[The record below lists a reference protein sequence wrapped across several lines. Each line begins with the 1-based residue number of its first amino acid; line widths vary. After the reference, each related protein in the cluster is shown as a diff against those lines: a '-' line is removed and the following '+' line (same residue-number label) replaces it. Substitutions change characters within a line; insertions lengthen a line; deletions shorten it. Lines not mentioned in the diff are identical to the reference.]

1 LETACKE
8 KFYMVNKILI
18 AANLLF
24 LSFIGFSE
32 VEIVKGKTI
41 ASNHSMVVTRHYIA
55 SEVGNQIL
63 LEGGNAVDASV
74 AVSFALS
81 VVLPQA
87 SPIGG
92 GGFMMIH
99 DANTNTNH
107 ALDYREMA
115 PRNASEDMF
124 IVDGEVDRELALYSY
139 LSSGV
144 PGTIYGLYLAH
155 QKFGQLPWKQL
166 IEPAIVLAND
176 GFIISD
182 TLGKT
187 LELYKNKLGR
197 TSDGKKIFFKNDVIL
212 KSGDLLVQKDLA
224 NTLKLVAQKG
234 PAGFYKGATA
244 QKIQL
249 DMRKNGGLITSS
261 DLLNYKAKFRSPIEF
276 NYKDLSIVT
285 MPLPSSGGL
294 ILALMLNMIEQLELN
309 LSDPH
314 ASENVQKISEIMQI
328 AYSLRSIYMADSDFY
343 KVPEKEFLSKERAKE
358 LLKNINLTRMSKAG
372 DYDPMKFKFKEN
384 TTHYSIV
391 DGFGNIVSTTTTL
404 NTAFGSGII
413 IKDTGIL
420 MNNEMDDFSA
430 SPNQPNYFGLLG
442 THANRIEP
450 LKRPLSSMTPTIVF
464 NKDKPY
470 LVTGAQGGSRIITA
484 VLQVILNYYEFGL
497 SPEEAVYK
505 SRYHH
510 QWLPEHLMYEY
521 FDDELKEKLIE
532 MGFILYQRPATY
544 DFSNGITSSIMFED
558 DNLIGVSD
566 FRSDDFLSIGINKN
580 E

>member
-1 LETACKE
+1 
-8 KFYMVNKILI
+8 MVNKFLR
-18 AANLLF
+18 ASKLL
-24 LSFIGFSE
+24 LVSFIVCSE

-41 ASNHSMVVTRHYIA
+41 TSNHSMVVTRHYIA
-55 SEVGNQIL
+55 SEIGNQIL
-63 LEGGNAVDASV
+63 LNGGNAVDASV

-99 DANTNTNH
+99 DASTNTNH

-115 PRNASEDMF
+115 PRKATEDMF

-144 PGTIYGLYLAH
+144 PGTVYGLYIAH

-166 IEPAIVLAND
+166 IEPAIQLAND

-187 LELYKNKLGR
+187 LESYKDKLGK
-197 TSDGKKIFFKNDVIL
+197 TTDGKKIFFSNEVIL

-224 NTLKLVAQKG
+224 NTLKLIAQKG
-234 PAGFYKGATA
+234 PAGFYKGTTA
-244 QKIQL
+244 QKIHL

-261 DLLNYKAKFRSPIEF
+261 DLRNYKAKFRKPIEF
-276 NYKDLSIVT
+276 NYKDLSIIT

-294 ILALMLNMIEQLELN
+294 ILALMLNMIEQLKLN
-309 LSDPH
+309 LTDPH
-314 ASENVQKISEIMQI
+314 SAENIQKISEIMQI
-328 AYSLRSIYMADSDFY
+328 AYSLRSVYMADSDFY
-343 KVPEKEFLSKERAKE
+343 EVPEKEFLSKEKAKQ
-358 LLKNINLTRMSKAG
+358 LLKNINLERVSTAK
-372 DYDPMKFKFKEN
+372 DYDPIKFKFKEN
-384 TTHYSIV
+384 TTHYSIA

-404 NTAFGSGII
+404 NTAFGSGIV
-413 IKDTGIL
+413 IKDTGLL

-464 NKDKPY
+464 KQDKPY
-470 LVTGAQGGSRIITA
+470 LITGAQGGSRIITA

-497 SPEEAVYK
+497 DPEEAVYK

-521 FDDELKEKLIE
+521 FDDELKEQLIE
-532 MGFILYQRPATY
+532 MGFTLYQRPATY

-558 DNLIGVSD
+558 DNLVGVSD
-566 FRSDDFLSIGINKN
+566 FRSDDFLSIGINKD

>member
-1 LETACKE
+1 
-8 KFYMVNKILI
+8 MVNKILI
-18 AANLLF
+18 ASNLIF

-41 ASNHSMVVTRHYIA
+41 TSNHSMVVTRHYIA

-115 PRNASEDMF
+115 PRKASEDMF

-187 LELYKNKLGR
+187 LESYKDKLGR
-197 TSDGKKIFFKNDVIL
+197 TFDGKKIFFKDDVIL
-212 KSGDLLVQKDLA
+212 KTGDLLVQKDLA

-234 PAGFYKGATA
+234 PAGFYKGPTA
-244 QKIQL
+244 RKIHL

-261 DLLNYKAKFRSPIEF
+261 DLRNYKAKFRSPIEF

-314 ASENVQKISEIMQI
+314 TAENVQKISEIMQI

-343 KVPEKEFLSKERAKE
+343 KVPEKEFLSKERAKQ
-358 LLKNINLTRMSKAG
+358 LLKNINLTRMSKAE
-372 DYDPMKFKFKEN
+372 DYDPIKFKFKEN

-450 LKRPLSSMTPTIVF
+450 FKRPLSSMTPTIVF
-464 NKDKPY
+464 NEDKPY

-497 SPEEAVYK
+497 SPEDAVYK

-532 MGFILYQRPATY
+532 IGFILYQRPATY

-558 DNLIGVSD
+558 DNLVGVSD

>member
-1 LETACKE
+1 
-8 KFYMVNKILI
+8 MVNKFLR
-18 AANLLF
+18 ATKLL
-24 LSFIGFSE
+24 LVSFIVFSE
-32 VEIVKGKTI
+32 AEIVKGKTVT
-41 ASNHSMVVTRHYIA
+41 SNHSMVVTRHYIA

-92 GGFMMIH
+92 GGFMVIH
-99 DANTNTNH
+99 DAKTNTNH

-115 PRNASEDMF
+115 PRKATEDMF

-144 PGTIYGLYLAH
+144 PGTVYGLYIAH

-166 IEPAIVLAND
+166 IEPAIRLAND

-187 LELYKNKLGR
+187 LESYKDKLGK
-197 TSDGKKIFFKNDVIL
+197 TSDGKKIFFNNDLIL
-212 KSGDLLVQKDLA
+212 KGGDILVQKDLA
-224 NTLKLVAQKG
+224 NTLQLIAQKG
-234 PAGFYKGATA
+234 PAGFYKGSTA
-244 QKIQL
+244 QKIHL

-261 DLLNYKAKFRSPIEF
+261 DLRNYKAKFRSPIEF

-314 ASENVQKISEIMQI
+314 TAENVQKISEIMQI
-328 AYSLRSIYMADSDFY
+328 AYSLRSVYMADSDFY
-343 KVPEKEFLSKERAKE
+343 KVPEKEFLSKERAKQ
-358 LLKNINLTRMSKAG
+358 LLKNINLTRMSKAE
-372 DYDPMKFKFKEN
+372 DYDPIKFKFKEN

-450 LKRPLSSMTPTIVF
+450 FKRPLSSMTPTIVF
-464 NKDKPY
+464 NEDKPY

-497 SPEEAVYK
+497 SPEDAVYK

-558 DNLIGVSD
+558 DNLVGVSD
-566 FRSDDFLSIGINKN
+566 FRSEDFLSIGINKN

>member
-1 LETACKE
+1 LEKASKE
-8 KFYMVNKILI
+8 KFYMVTKFLR
-18 AANLLF
+18 ATKLL
-24 LSFIGFSE
+24 LVSFIVFSE
-32 VEIVKGKTI
+32 AEIVKGKTVT
-41 ASNHSMVVTRHYIA
+41 SNHSMVVTRHYIA
-55 SEVGNQIL
+55 SEIGNQIL

-99 DANTNTNH
+99 DAKTNTNH

-115 PRNASEDMF
+115 PRKASADMF
-124 IVDGEVDRELALYSY
+124 LVNGKVDRELALYSY

-144 PGTIYGLYLAH
+144 PGTVYGLYIAH

-166 IEPAIVLAND
+166 VEPAIQLAND

-187 LELYKNKLGR
+187 LESYKDKLGK
-197 TSDGKKIFFKNDVIL
+197 TSAGKKIFFRNDLIL
-212 KSGDLLVQKDLA
+212 KGGDLLIQKDLA
-224 NTLKLVAQKG
+224 NTLKLIAQKG

-244 QKIQL
+244 QRIQL
-249 DMRKNGGLITSS
+249 DMRRNGGLITAS
-261 DLLNYKAKFRSPIEF
+261 DLRNYKAKFRKPIEF
-276 NYKDLSIVT
+276 SYKDLSIIT

-294 ILALMLNMIEQLELN
+294 ILALMLNMIEQLDLN
-309 LSDPH
+309 LTDPH
-314 ASENVQKISEIMQI
+314 SAENIQKISEIMQI

-343 KVPEKEFLSKERAKE
+343 EVPEKEFLSKEKAQQ
-358 LLKNINLTRMSKAG
+358 LLKNINLERVSKAE
-372 DYDPMKFKFKEN
+372 DYDPIKFKFKEN

-404 NTAFGSGII
+404 NTAFGSGIV
-413 IKDTGIL
+413 IKDTGLL

-464 NKDKPY
+464 NQDKPY

-497 SPEEAVYK
+497 NPEEAVYK

-521 FDDELKEKLIE
+521 FDDELKDQLLE
-532 MGFILYQRPATY
+532 MGFNLYQRPATY

>member
-1 LETACKE
+1 MEKASKE
-8 KFYMVNKILI
+8 KFYMVTKFLRTTK
-18 AANLLF
+18 LL
-24 LSFIGFSE
+24 LVSFIVFSE
-32 VEIVKGKTI
+32 AEIVKGKTVT
-41 ASNHSMVVTRHYIA
+41 SNHSMVVTRHYIA
-55 SEVGNQIL
+55 SEIGNKIL

-99 DANTNTNH
+99 DAKTNTNH

-115 PRNASEDMF
+115 PRKASADMF
-124 IVDGEVDRELALYSY
+124 LVNGEVDRELALYSY

-144 PGTIYGLYLAH
+144 PGTVYGLYIAH

-166 IEPAIVLAND
+166 VEPSIQLAND

-187 LELYKNKLGR
+187 LESYKDKLGK
-197 TSDGKKIFFKNDVIL
+197 TSDGKKIFFRNDLIL
-212 KSGDLLVQKDLA
+212 KGGDLLIQKDLA
-224 NTLKLVAQKG
+224 NTLKLIAQKG

-244 QKIQL
+244 QRIQL
-249 DMRKNGGLITSS
+249 DMRRNGGLITAS
-261 DLLNYKAKFRSPIEF
+261 DLRNYKAKFRKPIEF
-276 NYKDLSIVT
+276 SYKDLSIIT

-294 ILALMLNMIEQLELN
+294 ILALMLNMIELLDLN
-309 LSDPH
+309 LTDPH
-314 ASENVQKISEIMQI
+314 NAENIQKISEIMQI

-343 KVPEKEFLSKERAKE
+343 EVPEKEFLSKEKAQQ
-358 LLKNINLTRMSKAG
+358 LLKNINLERVSKAE
-372 DYDPMKFKFKEN
+372 DYDPIKFKFKEN

-391 DGFGNIVSTTTTL
+391 DGSGNIVSTTTTL
-404 NTAFGSGII
+404 NTAFGSGIV
-413 IKDTGIL
+413 IKDTGLL

-464 NKDKPY
+464 NQDKPY

-497 SPEEAVYK
+497 NPEEAVYK

-521 FDDELKEKLIE
+521 FDDELKEQLLE
-532 MGFILYQRPATY
+532 MGFNLYQRPATY

>member
-1 LETACKE
+1 
-8 KFYMVNKILI
+8 MVNKILI

>member
-1 LETACKE
+1 
-8 KFYMVNKILI
+8 MVNKFLI
-18 AANLLF
+18 TIELMLISF
-24 LSFIGFSE
+24 VVLSDA
-32 VEIVKGKTI
+32 EIVKGKTI
-41 ASNHSMVVTRHYIA
+41 TSNHSMVVTRHYIA

-63 LEGGNAVDASV
+63 LEGGNAVDAAV

-115 PRNASEDMF
+115 PRKATEEMF

-144 PGTIYGLYLAH
+144 PGTVYGLYIAH

-166 IEPAIVLAND
+166 IEPAIQLAND

-187 LELYKNKLGR
+187 LESYKDKLGK
-197 TSDGKKIFFKNDVIL
+197 TSDGKKIFFKNDLIL
-212 KSGDLLVQKDLA
+212 KSGELLIQKDLA
-224 NTLKLVAQKG
+224 NTMKLIAQKG
-234 PAGFYKGATA
+234 PAGFYKGSTA

-249 DMRKNGGLITSS
+249 DMQKNGGLITTS
-261 DLLNYKAKFRSPIEF
+261 DLRNYKAKFRKPIEF
-276 NYKDLSIVT
+276 KYKDLSIIT

-294 ILALMLNMIEQLELN
+294 ILALMLNMIEQLELD
-309 LSDPH
+309 LTDPH
-314 ASENVQKISEIMQI
+314 SAENIQKISEIMQI
-328 AYSLRSIYMADSDFY
+328 AYSLRSVYMADSDFY
-343 KVPEKEFLSKERAKE
+343 KVPEKEFLSKEKAKE
-358 LLKNINLTRMSKAG
+358 LLKNINLERVSKAK
-372 DYDPMKFKFKEN
+372 DYDPIKFKFKEN
-384 TTHYSIV
+384 TTHYSIA

-404 NTAFGSGII
+404 NTAFGSGIV
-413 IKDTGIL
+413 IKDTGLL

-450 LKRPLSSMTPTIVF
+450 LKRPLSSMTPTIIF
-464 NKDKPY
+464 NENKPY

-497 SPEEAVYK
+497 SPEDAVYK

-521 FDDELKEKLIE
+521 FDQELKEKLID
-532 MGFILYQRPATY
+532 MGFTLYQRPATY
-544 DFSNGITSSIMFED
+544 NFSNGITSSIMFED
-558 DNLIGVSD
+558 DNLVGVSD

>member
-1 LETACKE
+1 
-8 KFYMVNKILI
+8 MVNKILI
-18 AANLLF
+18 ASNLIF

-41 ASNHSMVVTRHYIA
+41 TSNHSMVVTRHYIA

-115 PRNASEDMF
+115 PRKASEDMF

-187 LELYKNKLGR
+187 LESYKDKLGR
-197 TSDGKKIFFKNDVIL
+197 TFDGKKIFFKDDVIL
-212 KSGDLLVQKDLA
+212 KTGDLLVQKDLA

-234 PAGFYKGATA
+234 PAGFYKGSTA
-244 QKIQL
+244 QKIHL

-261 DLLNYKAKFRSPIEF
+261 DLRNYKAKFRSPIEF
-276 NYKDLSIVT
+276 DYKNLSIVT

-314 ASENVQKISEIMQI
+314 TAENVQKISEIMQI

-343 KVPEKEFLSKERAKE
+343 KVPEKEFLSKERAKQ
-358 LLKNINLTRMSKAG
+358 LLKNINLTRMSKAE
-372 DYDPMKFKFKEN
+372 DYDPIKFKFKEN

-464 NKDKPY
+464 NEDKPY

-497 SPEEAVYK
+497 SPEDAVYK

-558 DNLIGVSD
+558 DNLVGVSD

>member
-1 LETACKE
+1 
-8 KFYMVNKILI
+8 MVNKILI
-18 AANLLF
+18 ASNLIF

-41 ASNHSMVVTRHYIA
+41 TSNHSMVVTRHYIA

-107 ALDYREMA
+107 ALDYREIA
-115 PRNASEDMF
+115 PRKASEDMF

-187 LELYKNKLGR
+187 LESYKDKLGR
-197 TSDGKKIFFKNDVIL
+197 TFDGKKIFFKDDVIL
-212 KSGDLLVQKDLA
+212 KTGDLLVQKDLA

-234 PAGFYKGATA
+234 PAGFYKGTTA
-244 QKIQL
+244 QKIHL

-261 DLLNYKAKFRSPIEF
+261 DLRNYKAKFRSPIEF

-314 ASENVQKISEIMQI
+314 TAENVQKISEIMQI

-343 KVPEKEFLSKERAKE
+343 KVPEKEFLSKERAKQ
-358 LLKNINLTRMSKAG
+358 LLKNINLTRMSKAE
-372 DYDPMKFKFKEN
+372 DYDPIKFKFKEN

-464 NKDKPY
+464 NEDKPY

-497 SPEEAVYK
+497 SPEDAVYK

-558 DNLIGVSD
+558 DNLVGVSD

>member
-1 LETACKE
+1 
-8 KFYMVNKILI
+8 MVNKFLR
-18 AANLLF
+18 ATKLL
-24 LSFIGFSE
+24 LVSFIVFSE
-32 VEIVKGKTI
+32 AEIVKGKTVT
-41 ASNHSMVVTRHYIA
+41 SNHSMVVTRHYIA

-92 GGFMMIH
+92 GGFMVIH
-99 DANTNTNH
+99 DAKTNTNH

-115 PRNASEDMF
+115 PRNATEDMF

-144 PGTIYGLYLAH
+144 PGTVYGLYIAH

-166 IEPAIVLAND
+166 IEPAIRLAND

-187 LELYKNKLGR
+187 LESYKDKLGR
-197 TSDGKKIFFKNDVIL
+197 TSDGKKIFFNNDLIL
-212 KSGDLLVQKDLA
+212 KGGDILVQKDLA
-224 NTLKLVAQKG
+224 NTLQLIAQKG
-234 PAGFYKGATA
+234 PAGFYKGSTA
-244 QKIQL
+244 QKIHL

-261 DLLNYKAKFRSPIEF
+261 DLRNYKAKFRSPIEF

-314 ASENVQKISEIMQI
+314 TAENVQKISEIMQI
-328 AYSLRSIYMADSDFY
+328 AYSLRSVYMADSDFY
-343 KVPEKEFLSKERAKE
+343 KVPEKEFLSKERAKQ
-358 LLKNINLTRMSKAG
+358 LLKNINLTRMSKAE
-372 DYDPMKFKFKEN
+372 DYDPIKFKFKEN

-404 NTAFGSGII
+404 NTAFGSGIV
-413 IKDTGIL
+413 IKGTGLL

-442 THANRIEP
+442 TNANRIEP

-464 NKDKPY
+464 NEDKPY

-484 VLQVILNYYEFGL
+484 VLQVILNYYEFDL
-497 SPEEAVYK
+497 SPEDAVYK

-532 MGFILYQRPATY
+532 MGFTLYQRPATY

-558 DNLIGVSD
+558 DNLVGVSD
-566 FRSDDFLSIGINKN
+566 FRSDDFLSIGINKD

>member
-1 LETACKE
+1 
-8 KFYMVNKILI
+8 MVNKFLR
-18 AANLLF
+18 ATKLL
-24 LSFIGFSE
+24 LVSFIVFSE
-32 VEIVKGKTI
+32 AEIVKGKTVT
-41 ASNHSMVVTRHYIA
+41 SNHSMVVTRHYIA

-92 GGFMMIH
+92 GGFMVIH
-99 DANTNTNH
+99 DAKTNTNH

-115 PRNASEDMF
+115 PRKATEDMF

-144 PGTIYGLYLAH
+144 PGTVYGLYIAH

-166 IEPAIVLAND
+166 IEPAIRLAND

-187 LELYKNKLGR
+187 LESYKDKLGR
-197 TSDGKKIFFKNDVIL
+197 TSDGKKIFFNNDLIL
-212 KSGDLLVQKDLA
+212 KGGDILVQKDLA
-224 NTLKLVAQKG
+224 NTLQLIAQKG
-234 PAGFYKGATA
+234 PAGFYKGSTA
-244 QKIQL
+244 QKIHL

-261 DLLNYKAKFRSPIEF
+261 DLRNYKAKFRSPIEF

-314 ASENVQKISEIMQI
+314 TAENVQKISEIMQI
-328 AYSLRSIYMADSDFY
+328 AYSLRSVYMADSDFY
-343 KVPEKEFLSKERAKE
+343 KVPEKEFLSKERAKQ
-358 LLKNINLTRMSKAG
+358 LLKNINLTRMSKAE
-372 DYDPMKFKFKEN
+372 DYDPIKFKFKEN

-404 NTAFGSGII
+404 NTAFGSGIV
-413 IKDTGIL
+413 IKGTGLL

-442 THANRIEP
+442 TNANRIEP

-464 NKDKPY
+464 NEDKPY

-484 VLQVILNYYEFGL
+484 VLQVILNYYEFDL
-497 SPEEAVYK
+497 SPEDAVYK

-532 MGFILYQRPATY
+532 MGFTLYQRPATY

-558 DNLIGVSD
+558 DNLVGVSD
-566 FRSDDFLSIGINKN
+566 FRSDDFLSIGINKD

>member
-1 LETACKE
+1 
-8 KFYMVNKILI
+8 MVNKFLI
-18 AANLLF
+18 TIELMLISF
-24 LSFIGFSE
+24 VVLSDA
-32 VEIVKGKTI
+32 EIVKGKTI
-41 ASNHSMVVTRHYIA
+41 TSNHSMVVPRHYIA

-63 LEGGNAVDASV
+63 LEGGNAVDAAV

-115 PRNASEDMF
+115 PRNATEEMF

-144 PGTIYGLYLAH
+144 PGTVYGLYIAH

-166 IEPAIVLAND
+166 IEPAIQLANN

-187 LELYKNKLGR
+187 LESYKDKLGK
-197 TSDGKKIFFKNDVIL
+197 TSDGKKIFFKNDLIL
-212 KSGDLLVQKDLA
+212 KSGELLIQKDLA
-224 NTLKLVAQKG
+224 NTLKLIAQKG
-234 PAGFYKGATA
+234 PAGFYKGSTA

-249 DMRKNGGLITSS
+249 DMQKNGGLITTS
-261 DLLNYKAKFRSPIEF
+261 DLRNYKAKFRKPIEF
-276 NYKDLSIVT
+276 NYKELSIIT

-294 ILALMLNMIEQLELN
+294 ILALMLNMIEQLELD
-309 LSDPH
+309 LTDPH
-314 ASENVQKISEIMQI
+314 SAENIQKISEIMQI
-328 AYSLRSIYMADSDFY
+328 AYSLRSVYMADSDFY
-343 KVPEKEFLSKERAKE
+343 KVPEKEFLSKEKAKE
-358 LLKNINLTRMSKAG
+358 LLKNINLERVSKAK
-372 DYDPMKFKFKEN
+372 DYDPIKFKFKEN
-384 TTHYSIV
+384 TTHYSIA
-391 DGFGNIVSTTTTL
+391 DGFGNLVSTTTTL
-404 NTAFGSGII
+404 NTAFGSGIV
-413 IKDTGIL
+413 IKDTGLL

-450 LKRPLSSMTPTIVF
+450 LKRPLSSMTPTIIF
-464 NKDKPY
+464 NENKPY

-497 SPEEAVYK
+497 SPEDAVYK

-521 FDDELKEKLIE
+521 FDEELKEKLID
-532 MGFILYQRPATY
+532 MGFTLYQRPATY
-544 DFSNGITSSIMFED
+544 NFSNGITSSIMFED
-558 DNLIGVSD
+558 DNLVGVSD

>member
-1 LETACKE
+1 
-8 KFYMVNKILI
+8 MVNKFLR
-18 AANLLF
+18 ASKLL
-24 LSFIGFSE
+24 LVSFIVYSE
-32 VEIVKGKTI
+32 VEIVRGKTI
-41 ASNHSMVVTRHYIA
+41 TSNHSMVVTRHYIA
-55 SEVGNQIL
+55 SEIGNQIL
-63 LEGGNAVDASV
+63 LNGGNAVDASV

-99 DANTNTNH
+99 DASTNTNH

-115 PRNASEDMF
+115 PRKATEDMF

-144 PGTIYGLYLAH
+144 PGTVYGLYIAH

-166 IEPAIVLAND
+166 IEPAIQLAND

-187 LELYKNKLGR
+187 LESYKDKLGK
-197 TSDGKKIFFKNDVIL
+197 TTDGKKIFFSNEVIL

-224 NTLKLVAQKG
+224 NTLKLIAQKG
-234 PAGFYKGATA
+234 PAGFYKGTTA

-261 DLLNYKAKFRSPIEF
+261 DLRNYKAKFRKPIEF
-276 NYKDLSIVT
+276 NYKDLSIIT

-294 ILALMLNMIEQLELN
+294 ILALMLNMIEQLKLN
-309 LSDPH
+309 LTDPH
-314 ASENVQKISEIMQI
+314 SAENIQKISEIMQI
-328 AYSLRSIYMADSDFY
+328 AYSLRSVYMADSDFY
-343 KVPEKEFLSKERAKE
+343 EVPEKEFLSKEKAKQ
-358 LLKNINLTRMSKAG
+358 LLKNINLERVSTAK
-372 DYDPMKFKFKEN
+372 DYDPIKFKFKEN
-384 TTHYSIV
+384 TTHYSIA

-404 NTAFGSGII
+404 NTAFGSGIV
-413 IKDTGIL
+413 IKDTGLL

-464 NKDKPY
+464 KQDKPY
-470 LVTGAQGGSRIITA
+470 LITGAQGGSRIITA

-497 SPEEAVYK
+497 DPEEAVYK

-521 FDDELKEKLIE
+521 FDDELKEQLIE
-532 MGFILYQRPATY
+532 MGFTLYQRPATY

-558 DNLIGVSD
+558 DNLVGVSD
-566 FRSDDFLSIGINKN
+566 FRSDDFLSIGINKD

>member
-1 LETACKE
+1 MVT
-8 KFYMVNKILI
+8 KFFRATKLLLI
-18 AANLLF
+18 
-24 LSFIGFSE
+24 SFIVFSE
-32 VEIVKGKTI
+32 AEIVKGKTVT
-41 ASNHSMVVTRHYIA
+41 SNHSMVVTRHYIA
-55 SEVGNQIL
+55 SEIGNQIL

-99 DANTNTNH
+99 DAETNTNH

-115 PRNASEDMF
+115 PRKASADMF
-124 IVDGEVDRELALYSY
+124 LVNGEVDRELALYSY

-144 PGTIYGLYLAH
+144 PGTVYGLYIAH

-166 IEPAIVLAND
+166 VEPAIQLAND

-187 LELYKNKLGR
+187 LESYKDKLGK
-197 TSDGKKIFFKNDVIL
+197 TSDGKKIFFRNDLIL
-212 KSGDLLVQKDLA
+212 KGGDLLIQKDLA
-224 NTLKLVAQKG
+224 NTLKLIAQKG

-244 QKIQL
+244 QRIQL
-249 DMRKNGGLITSS
+249 DMRRNGGLITAS
-261 DLLNYKAKFRSPIEF
+261 DLRNYKAKFRKPIEF
-276 NYKDLSIVT
+276 SYKDLSIIT

-294 ILALMLNMIEQLELN
+294 ILALMLNMIELLDLN
-309 LSDPH
+309 LTDPH
-314 ASENVQKISEIMQI
+314 NAENIQKISEIMQI

-343 KVPEKEFLSKERAKE
+343 EVPEKEFLSKEKAQQ
-358 LLKNINLTRMSKAG
+358 LLKNINLERVSKAE
-372 DYDPMKFKFKEN
+372 DYDPIKFKFKEN

-391 DGFGNIVSTTTTL
+391 DGYGNIVSTTTTL
-404 NTAFGSGII
+404 NTAFGSGIV
-413 IKDTGIL
+413 IKDTGLL

-464 NKDKPY
+464 NQDKPY

-497 SPEEAVYK
+497 NPEEAVYK

-521 FDDELKEKLIE
+521 FDDELKEQLLE
-532 MGFILYQRPATY
+532 MGFNLYQRPATY

>member
-1 LETACKE
+1 MVT
-8 KFYMVNKILI
+8 KFLRATK
-18 AANLLF
+18 LL
-24 LSFIGFSE
+24 LVSFIVFSE
-32 VEIVKGKTI
+32 AEIVKGKTVT
-41 ASNHSMVVTRHYIA
+41 SNHSMVVTRHYIA
-55 SEVGNQIL
+55 SEIGNQIL

-99 DANTNTNH
+99 DAKTNTNH

-115 PRNASEDMF
+115 PRKASADMF
-124 IVDGEVDRELALYSY
+124 LVNGKVDRELALYSY

-144 PGTIYGLYLAH
+144 PGTVYGLYIAH

-166 IEPAIVLAND
+166 VEPAIQLAND

-187 LELYKNKLGR
+187 LESYKDKLGK
-197 TSDGKKIFFKNDVIL
+197 TSAGKKIFFRNDLIL
-212 KSGDLLVQKDLA
+212 RGGDLLIQKDLA
-224 NTLKLVAQKG
+224 NTLKLIAQKG

-244 QKIQL
+244 QRIQL
-249 DMRKNGGLITSS
+249 DMRRNGGLITAS
-261 DLLNYKAKFRSPIEF
+261 DLRNYKAKFRKPIEF
-276 NYKDLSIVT
+276 SYKDLSIIT

-294 ILALMLNMIEQLELN
+294 ILALMLNMIEQLDLN
-309 LSDPH
+309 LTDPH
-314 ASENVQKISEIMQI
+314 SAENIQKISEIMQI

-343 KVPEKEFLSKERAKE
+343 EVPEKEFLSKEKAQQ
-358 LLKNINLTRMSKAG
+358 LLKNINLERVSKAE
-372 DYDPMKFKFKEN
+372 DYDPIKFKFKEN

-404 NTAFGSGII
+404 NTAFGSGIV
-413 IKDTGIL
+413 IKDTGLL

-464 NKDKPY
+464 NQDKPY

-497 SPEEAVYK
+497 NPEEAVYK

-521 FDDELKEKLIE
+521 FDDELKDQLLE
-532 MGFILYQRPATY
+532 MGFNLYQRPATY

>member
-1 LETACKE
+1 MVT
-8 KFYMVNKILI
+8 KFLRATK
-18 AANLLF
+18 LL
-24 LSFIGFSE
+24 LVSFIVFSE
-32 VEIVKGKTI
+32 AEIVKGKTVT
-41 ASNHSMVVTRHYIA
+41 SNHSMVVTRHYIA
-55 SEVGNQIL
+55 SEIGNQIL

-99 DANTNTNH
+99 DAKTNTNH

-115 PRNASEDMF
+115 PRKSSADMF
-124 IVDGEVDRELALYSY
+124 LVNGEVDRELALYSY

-144 PGTIYGLYLAH
+144 PGTVYGLYIAH

-166 IEPAIVLAND
+166 VEPAIQLAND

-187 LELYKNKLGR
+187 LESYKDKLGK
-197 TSDGKKIFFKNDVIL
+197 TSDGKKIFFRNDLIL
-212 KSGDLLVQKDLA
+212 KGGDLLIQKDLA
-224 NTLKLVAQKG
+224 NTLKLIAQKG

-244 QKIQL
+244 QRIQL
-249 DMRKNGGLITSS
+249 DMRRNGGLITAS
-261 DLLNYKAKFRSPIEF
+261 DLRNYKAKFRKPIEF
-276 NYKDLSIVT
+276 SYKDLSIIT

-294 ILALMLNMIEQLELN
+294 ILALMLNMIELLDLN
-309 LSDPH
+309 LTDPH
-314 ASENVQKISEIMQI
+314 NAENIQKISEIMQI

-343 KVPEKEFLSKERAKE
+343 EVPEKEFLSKEKAQQ
-358 LLKNINLTRMSKAG
+358 LLKNINLERVSKAE
-372 DYDPMKFKFKEN
+372 DYDPIKFKFKEN

-391 DGFGNIVSTTTTL
+391 DGSGNIVSTTTTL
-404 NTAFGSGII
+404 NTAFGSGIV
-413 IKDTGIL
+413 IKDTGLL

-464 NKDKPY
+464 NQDKPY

-497 SPEEAVYK
+497 NPEEAVYK

-521 FDDELKEKLIE
+521 FDDELKDQLLE
-532 MGFILYQRPATY
+532 MGFNLYQRPATY

>member
-1 LETACKE
+1 MVT
-8 KFYMVNKILI
+8 KFFRATKLLLI
-18 AANLLF
+18 
-24 LSFIGFSE
+24 SFIVFSE
-32 VEIVKGKTI
+32 AEIVKGKTVT
-41 ASNHSMVVTRHYIA
+41 SNHSMVVTRHYIA
-55 SEVGNQIL
+55 SEIGNQIL

-99 DANTNTNH
+99 DAETNTNH

-115 PRNASEDMF
+115 PRKASADMF
-124 IVDGEVDRELALYSY
+124 LVNGEVDRELALYSY

-144 PGTIYGLYLAH
+144 PGTVYGLYIAH

-166 IEPAIVLAND
+166 VEPAIQLAND

-187 LELYKNKLGR
+187 LESYKDKLGK
-197 TSDGKKIFFKNDVIL
+197 TSDGKKIFFRNDLIL
-212 KSGDLLVQKDLA
+212 KGGDLLIQKDLA
-224 NTLKLVAQKG
+224 NTLKLIAQKG

-244 QKIQL
+244 QRIQL
-249 DMRKNGGLITSS
+249 DMRRNGGLITAS
-261 DLLNYKAKFRSPIEF
+261 DLRNYKAKFRKPIEF
-276 NYKDLSIVT
+276 SYKDLSIIT

-294 ILALMLNMIEQLELN
+294 ILALMLNMIELLDLN
-309 LSDPH
+309 LTDPH
-314 ASENVQKISEIMQI
+314 NAENIQKISEIMQI

-343 KVPEKEFLSKERAKE
+343 EVPEKEFLSKEKAQQ
-358 LLKNINLTRMSKAG
+358 LLKNINLERVSKAE
-372 DYDPMKFKFKEN
+372 DYDPIKFKFKEN

-391 DGFGNIVSTTTTL
+391 DGSGNIVSTTTTL
-404 NTAFGSGII
+404 NTAFGSGIV
-413 IKDTGIL
+413 IKDTGLL

-464 NKDKPY
+464 NQDKPY

-497 SPEEAVYK
+497 NPEEAVYK

-521 FDDELKEKLIE
+521 FDDELKEQLLE
-532 MGFILYQRPATY
+532 MGFNLYQRPATY

>member
-1 LETACKE
+1 
-8 KFYMVNKILI
+8 MVNKILI
-18 AANLLF
+18 ASNLIF

-41 ASNHSMVVTRHYIA
+41 TSNHSMVVTRHYIA

-115 PRNASEDMF
+115 PRKASEDMF

-187 LELYKNKLGR
+187 LESYKDKLGR
-197 TSDGKKIFFKNDVIL
+197 TFDGKKIFFKDDVIL
-212 KSGDLLVQKDLA
+212 KTGDLLVQKDLA

-234 PAGFYKGATA
+234 PAGFYKGTTA
-244 QKIQL
+244 QKIHL

-261 DLLNYKAKFRSPIEF
+261 DLRNYKAKFRSPIEF

-314 ASENVQKISEIMQI
+314 TAENVQKISEIMQI

-343 KVPEKEFLSKERAKE
+343 KVPEKEFLSKERAKQ
-358 LLKNINLTRMSKAG
+358 LLKNINLTRMSKAE
-372 DYDPMKFKFKEN
+372 DYDPIKFKFKEN

-464 NKDKPY
+464 NEDKPY

-497 SPEEAVYK
+497 SPEDAVYK

-521 FDDELKEKLIE
+521 FDDELKEKLTE

-558 DNLIGVSD
+558 DNLVGVSD

>member
-1 LETACKE
+1 
-8 KFYMVNKILI
+8 MVNKILI

-558 DNLIGVSD
+558 DNLVGVSD

>member
-1 LETACKE
+1 MVT
-8 KFYMVNKILI
+8 KFLRATK
-18 AANLLF
+18 LL
-24 LSFIGFSE
+24 LVSFIVFSE
-32 VEIVKGKTI
+32 AEIVKGKTVT
-41 ASNHSMVVTRHYIA
+41 SNHSMVVTRHYIA
-55 SEVGNQIL
+55 SEIGNQIL

-99 DANTNTNH
+99 DAKTNTNH

-115 PRNASEDMF
+115 PRKASADMF
-124 IVDGEVDRELALYSY
+124 LVNGEVDRELALYSY

-144 PGTIYGLYLAH
+144 PGTVYGLYIAH

-166 IEPAIVLAND
+166 VEPAIQLAND

-187 LELYKNKLGR
+187 LESYKDKLGK
-197 TSDGKKIFFKNDVIL
+197 TSDGKKIFFRNDLIL
-212 KSGDLLVQKDLA
+212 KGGDLLIQKDLA
-224 NTLKLVAQKG
+224 NTLKLIAQKG

-244 QKIQL
+244 QRIQL
-249 DMRKNGGLITSS
+249 DMRRNGGLITAS
-261 DLLNYKAKFRSPIEF
+261 DLRNYKAKFRKPIEF
-276 NYKDLSIVT
+276 SYKDLSIIT

-294 ILALMLNMIEQLELN
+294 ILALMLNMIELLDLN
-309 LSDPH
+309 LTDPH
-314 ASENVQKISEIMQI
+314 NAENIQKISEIMQI

-343 KVPEKEFLSKERAKE
+343 EVPEKEFLSKEKAQQ
-358 LLKNINLTRMSKAG
+358 LLKNINLERVSKAE
-372 DYDPMKFKFKEN
+372 DYDPIKFKFKEN
-384 TTHYSIV
+384 TTHYSIA

-404 NTAFGSGII
+404 NTAFGSGIV
-413 IKDTGIL
+413 IKDTGLL

-464 NKDKPY
+464 NQDKPY

-521 FDDELKEKLIE
+521 FDDELKEQLLE
-532 MGFILYQRPATY
+532 MGFTLYQRPATY

-566 FRSDDFLSIGINKN
+566 FRSDDFLSIGVNKN
-580 E
+580 D